1 MKRQWNND
9 RNESRLQSFLEV
21 KKYRGGIHGLSH
33 AQRVE
38 KFGLMLAEKTDAD
51 RDVIIWFAY
60 LHESQRTDDGFDF
73 NHGPDA
79 ERFVDI

>member
-1 MKRQWNND
+1 M
-9 RNESRLQSFLEV
+9 
-21 KKYRGGIHGLSH
+21 KKYQGGIHGLSH

-60 LHESQRTDDGFDF
+60 LHESQRTDDGSDFD
-73 NHGPDA
+73 HGPDA